1 MSYYAVDM
9 ELRQMKDLPLNIDL
23 KEDFVMIL
31 LLSF

>member
-1 MSYYAVDM
+1 MSYSVIDV
-9 ELRQMKDLPLNIDL
+9 EIRQIKDLPLNINL